1 MMGVEALQDQNQPA
15 KAELATASQR
25 QSRRLVVAWSTGV
38 VPSPCF
44 VFSRPTSFSYLMFFL
59 RTSLQGFLEKNYSRF
74 RLGLTLKAPLGRN
87 KVVRLGLYL
96 GCILD
101 SSLWNQV
108 HQLIKP
114 KFLFLFSFVCSY
126 FLCLI
131 LLIMFMFSLNV

>member
-1 MMGVEALQDQNQPA
+1 MAGLLFLFNALSWD
-15 KAELATASQR
+15 
-25 QSRRLVVAWSTGV
+25 
-38 VPSPCF
+38 
-44 VFSRPTSFSYLMFFL
+44 FL
-59 RTSLQGFLEKNYSRF
+59 GGFLESIRGSFKLDLDF
-74 RLGLTLKAPLGRN
+74 KTLLGRN
-87 KVVRLGLYL
+87 KVVRLGLCL

-101 SSLWNQV
+101 SSLSNQV